1 LYSFFRYHIIY
12 KSFLMKK
19 IAVLFSFL
27 ICFVAGYAQQLTEVY
42 GRIINPE
49 GNPAIGA
56 HVGIVG
62 VSGGVATNDKGYY
75 SLPVKNFDSI
85 VLFVSYLGAE
95 THREPLFIKR
105 GVRLQVDIMLKP
117 DSKLLETVV
126 IEERGLRETTM
137 NRLPVTA
144 AEVVPSMSGEG
155 IFSIVKSQVGVS
167 SNNELSSQYNVRGGN
182 YDENL
187 VYVNNVEI
195 YRPTLVR
202 SGMQEGLPF
211 VNGDLT
217 QNIVF
222 SSGGFPAK
230 YGDKMS
236 SVLDIQYKQP
246 ESFGG
251 SVEGSLLGAK
261 MHVEGATKSKKFN
274 YLMGARQKSNQYIL
288 KGLQTKGDY
297 KPSFTDVQLNLNWHP
312 SKKWSLSGLGYYS
325 RNVFKFVPSTRE
337 TNFGTLQ
344 NAYRLT
350 VYYEGQE
357 VTRYDC
363 YLGSVSATYK
373 PNANLSLK
381 FIGTAYQS
389 IESETYDVLGE
400 YWLGRLDTDM
410 GQSSFGD
417 VLRAEGIGA
426 YLEHA
431 RNKMD
436 AIVAN
441 GEHLGNY
448 HTGNSFLQWG
458 VKFQYEDILD
468 RMSEWKMIDSAG
480 FTIPSVPDSV
490 GYKDPSLHPNSLV
503 LQDVVKTDDHLTS
516 NRISAFLQNTWSWND
531 AGVQLVLGVRAQY
544 WNINEQLTLSPRAN
558 ISYHPVNWEKDILFR
573 FSTGI
578 YHQPPFYKELKDM
591 QGNIN
596 RNVKA
601 QESVHF
607 VLGSDW
613 NLKFWNRRF
622 KFITEA
628 YYKYLNNIVPY
639 VIENVSIRYLGNNM
653 AQGYATGLDLK
664 LEGAFVP
671 GTENWVGLSIMQT
684 EQKIVKNYVVDGKEV
699 VTGYFPRPTDQRVNF
714 NLYFQDY
721 IPSAPTWKVFLNLVF
736 GTGLPAAS
744 PKDPLNTSDLRMPG
758 YKRVDIGFS
767 KQLIS
772 AHTVFSAKNPLK
784 VLKTMWISAEV
795 FNLMDFRNVISYTWV
810 QDVSGNIFGVP
821 NYLTPRQLNVRLAI
835 TF

>member
-1 LYSFFRYHIIY
+1 M
-12 KSFLMKK
+12 FLMKK
-19 IAVLFSFL
+19 VVVLLLFLFGCFSM
-27 ICFVAGYAQQLTEVY
+27 GYSQQLTEIY
-42 GRIINPE
+42 GRVFDPE
-49 GNPAIGA
+49 GLPAAGA

-62 VSGGVATNDKGYY
+62 ISGGVATNDKGYY
-75 SLPVKNFDSI
+75 ILPVKTLDSV
-85 VLFVSYLGAE
+85 VLFVSYVGAE
-95 THREPLFIKR
+95 THREPLFIKK
-105 GVRLQVDIMLKP
+105 GVRLQLDVKLKT
-117 DSKLLETVV
+117 DAKSLETIVV
-126 IEERGLRETTM
+126 EDQSLRETPM
-137 NRLPVTA
+137 MRLPVTA
-144 AEVVPSMSGEG
+144 AEVVPSISGDG
-155 IFSIVKSQVGVS
+155 ISSIIKSQIGVS

-211 VNGDLT
+211 VNSDLT

-246 ESFGG
+246 TSFGG
-251 SVEGSLLGAK
+251 SVEASLLGAK
-261 MHVEGATKSKKFN
+261 MHVEGATKNQKFN
-274 YLMGARQKSNQYIL
+274 YLMGARQKSNQYFL
-288 KGLQTKGDY
+288 KSLPTKGDY
-297 KPSFTDVQLNLNWHP
+297 KPSFTDVQLNLNWRP
-312 SKKWSLSGLGYYS
+312 SKKWGYSGLGYYS
-325 RNVFKFVPSTRE
+325 RNVFKLVPSTRE

-363 YLGSVSATYK
+363 YLGSFAATYT
-373 PNANLSLK
+373 PNANLTLK

-389 IESETYDVLGE
+389 IESETYDLLGE
-400 YWLGRLDTDM
+400 YWLGKLDTDM

-417 VLRAEGIGA
+417 VLRAEGVGA

-448 HTGNSFLQWG
+448 NVGNSFLQWG
-458 VKFQYEDILD
+458 AKFQYEDILD
-468 RMSEWKMIDSAG
+468 RMNEWKMIDSAG
-480 FTIPSVPDSV
+480 FTIPHILDSV
-490 GYKDPSLHPNSLV
+490 GYTKPSLHPDSLI
-503 LQDVVKTDDHLTS
+503 LQHVVKTDDHLVS

-531 AGVQLVLGVRAQY
+531 AGVQLMLGVRAQY
-544 WNINEQLTLSPRAN
+544 WNVNEQLTLSPRAN
-558 ISYHPVNWEKDILFR
+558 ISYAPVNWEKDVLFR

-578 YHQPPFYKELKDM
+578 YHQPPFYKELKDL

-601 QESVHF
+601 QEAVHF

-613 NLKFWNRRF
+613 NLKLWNRRF

-639 VIENVSIRYLGNNM
+639 VIDNVSIRYLGDNM
-653 AQGYATGLDLK
+653 AKGYATGLDFK

-671 GTENWVGLSIMQT
+671 GTENWVSLSIMQT
-684 EQKIVKNYVVDGKEV
+684 EQKIIKNYVVDGKEI
-699 VTGYFPRPTDQRVNF
+699 VTGYFPRPTEQRVNF

-721 IPSAPTWKVFLNLVF
+721 IPAAPTWKVFLNLVF

-744 PKDPLNTSDLRMPG
+744 PKDPLNASDLRMPG

-772 AHTVFSAKNPLK
+772 EHTVFSGKNPLRVFK
-784 VLKTMWISAEV
+784 SVWLSAEV

-810 QDVSGNIFGVP
+810 QDVSGNVFGVP
-821 NYLTPRQLNVRLAI
+821 NYLTPRQLNLRLAI
-835 TF
+835 NF

>member
-1 LYSFFRYHIIY
+1 
-12 KSFLMKK
+12 MKK
-19 IAVLFSFL
+19 IAAVILLLCGVYTVYS
-27 ICFVAGYAQQLTEVY
+27 QQSTEIY
-42 GRIINPE
+42 GRVLDPE
-49 GNPAIGA
+49 GIPAAGA

-62 VSGGVATNDKGYY
+62 VSGGVAANDKGNYT
-75 SLPVKNFDSI
+75 LPVKTFDSI
-85 VLFVSYLGAE
+85 ILFVSYVGAE
-95 THREPLFIKR
+95 THREPLFIKK
-105 GVRLQVDIMLKP
+105 GMRLQLDITLKT
-117 DSKLLETVV
+117 DAKSLEMVV
-126 IEERGLRETTM
+126 IEDRSLRETPITY
-137 NRLPVTA
+137 LPVTVA
-144 AEVVPSMSGEG
+144 RVVPSISGEG
-155 IFSIVKSQVGVS
+155 ITSIIKSHVGVS

-187 VYVNNVEI
+187 VYVNNIEI

-211 VNGDLT
+211 VNSDLT
-217 QNIVF
+217 QNIIF
-222 SSGGFPAK
+222 SSGGYPAK

-246 ESFGG
+246 TAFGG
-251 SVEGSLLGAK
+251 SVEASLLGAK
-261 MHVEGATKSKKFN
+261 MHLEGATKNQKFN
-274 YLMGARQKSNQYIL
+274 YLFGARQKSNQYIL
-288 KGLQTKGDY
+288 RGLQTKGDY
-297 KPSFTDVQLNLNWHP
+297 KPSFTDAQLSLNWHP
-312 SKKWSLSGLGYYS
+312 SKKWSFSTLGYYS
-325 RNVFKFVPSTRE
+325 RNVFKFTPSTRS
-337 TNFGTLQ
+337 TNFGTA
-344 NAYRLT
+344 NKVYRLT

-363 YLGSVSATYK
+363 YLGSFAATYT
-373 PNANLSLK
+373 PNADLNLK
-381 FIGTAYQS
+381 FMATAYQS

-400 YWLGRLDTDM
+400 YWLGQVDTDM
-410 GQSSFGD
+410 GQSSYGEL
-417 VLRAEGIGA
+417 LRSEGVGS

-448 HTGNSFLQWG
+448 RVGNSFLQWG
-458 VKFQYEDILD
+458 AKFQYEDIFD
-468 RMSEWKMIDSAG
+468 KMNEWEMIDSAG
-480 FTIPSVPDSV
+480 FTIPRVYDST
-490 GYKDPSLHPNSLV
+490 GFAKPSDSLI
-503 LQDVVKTDDHLTS
+503 LQHVVKTDNHLVS
-516 NRISAFLQNTWSWND
+516 NRISAFLQNTWTWSD
-531 AGVQLVLGVRAQY
+531 VGVQLILGVRAQY
-544 WNINEQLTLSPRAN
+544 WNVNGQLTVSPRAN
-558 ISYHPVNWEKDILFR
+558 ISYAPVNWEKDILFR
-573 FSTGI
+573 FSTGL
-578 YHQPPFYKELKDM
+578 YHQPPFYKELKDL

-601 QESVHF
+601 QEAIHF

-622 KFITEA
+622 KFVTEA

-639 VIENVSIRYLGNNM
+639 VIDNVSIRYLGNNM
-653 AQGYATGLDLK
+653 AVGYATGLDLK

-671 GTENWVGLSIMQT
+671 GTENWVGFSLMQT
-684 EQKIVKNYVVDGKEV
+684 EQKIIKNYVVDGKEV

-744 PKDPLNTSDLRMPG
+744 PKNPLNTDLRMPG

-772 AHTVFSAKNPLK
+772 EHTVFSAKNPLRVFK
-784 VLKTMWISAEV
+784 SVWLSAEV

-810 QDVSGNIFGVP
+810 QDISGNIFGVP

>member
-1 LYSFFRYHIIY
+1 
-12 KSFLMKK
+12 MKK
-19 IAVLFSFL
+19 VAILLYLTVFCFSAVYS
-27 ICFVAGYAQQLTEVY
+27 QQTTTIS
-42 GRIINPE
+42 GRIFDPE

-56 HVGIVG
+56 HIGIVG

-75 SLPVKNFDSI
+75 SLTVKTFDSI

-95 THREPLFIKR
+95 THKEPLLIKR
-105 GVRLQVDIMLKP
+105 GARLKLDITLKTDAKSLAP
-117 DSKLLETVV
+117 VV
-126 IEERGLRETTM
+126 IEEQGLRETPMT
-137 NRLPVTA
+137 RLPVTT
-144 AEVVPSMSGEG
+144 AEVIPSMSDG
-155 IFSIVKSQVGVS
+155 ISSIIKSQPGVS

-211 VNGDLT
+211 VNSDLT
-217 QNIVF
+217 QNIIF
-222 SSGGFPAK
+222 SSGGFPVN

-236 SVLDIQYKQP
+236 LVLDIQYKQP

-251 SVEGSLLGAK
+251 SIEGSLLGAK
-261 MHVEGATKSKKFN
+261 MHIEGATKNQKFN
-274 YLMGARQKSNQYIL
+274 YLMGARQKSNQYFL

-312 SKKWSLSGLGYYS
+312 SQKWSFSGLGYYS

-337 TNFGTLQ
+337 TNFGTIQ

-363 YLGSVSATYK
+363 YLGSIAATYS
-373 PNANLSLK
+373 PNANLKLK

-389 IESETYDVLGE
+389 IEKETFDVLGE
-400 YWLGRLDTDM
+400 YWIGKLDANM
-410 GQSSFGD
+410 GQSTFGD
-417 VLRAEGIGA
+417 VLASQGVGS

-441 GEHLGNY
+441 GEHLGSY
-448 HTGNSFLQWG
+448 RTGNSTLQWG
-458 VKFQYEDILD
+458 VKFQYEDIID
-468 RMSEWKMIDSAG
+468 RMNEWEMIDSAG
-480 FTIPSVPDSV
+480 FTIPYVHDSV
-490 GYKDPSLHPNSLV
+490 GYIIPDSLI
-503 LQDVVKTDDHLTS
+503 LQHVVKTDHHLVS
-516 NRISAFLQNTWSWND
+516 NRISAFLQNTWSWKD
-531 AGVQLVLGVRAQY
+531 VGVQLNLGVRAQY
-544 WNINEQLTLSPRAN
+544 WNINEQVTISPRAS
-558 ISYHPVNWEKDILFR
+558 ISYAPVNWEKDILFR
-573 FSTGI
+573 FSTGL
-578 YHQPPFYKELKDM
+578 YHQPPSYKELKDL

-601 QESVHF
+601 QEAYHF

-628 YYKYLNNIVPY
+628 YYKYLHNIVPY
-639 VIENVSIRYLGNNM
+639 AIDNVNIRYLGENM
-653 AQGYATGLDLK
+653 AQGYATGLDFK

-671 GTENWVGLSIMQT
+671 GTENWVSLSIMQT
-684 EQKIVKNYVVDGKEV
+684 EQR
-699 VTGYFPRPTDQRVNF
+699 VTMDSVALAKKGLKKVSGYTPRPTDQRINF

-736 GTGLPAAS
+736 GTGLPTAS
-744 PKDPLNTSDLRMPG
+744 PKDALNTSDLRMPG

-767 KQLIS
+767 KQLIGE
-772 AHTVFSAKNPLK
+772 HTVFSKKNPLK
-784 VLKTMWISAEV
+784 VLKTVWLSPEV
-795 FNLMDFRNVISYTWV
+795 FNLVDFRNVISYTWV

-821 NYLTPRQLNVRLAI
+821 NYLTPRQLNVKLSI

>member
-1 LYSFFRYHIIY
+1 
-12 KSFLMKK
+12 MKK
-19 IAVLFSFL
+19 VAILLYITVLFFSTAFS
-27 ICFVAGYAQQLTEVY
+27 QQITEIY
-42 GRIINPE
+42 GRIIDPE
-49 GNPAIGA
+49 GLPAAGA
-56 HVGIVG
+56 HIGIVG

-75 SLPVKNFDSI
+75 SLPVKTFDSI

-95 THREPLFIKR
+95 THKEPLFIKK
-105 GVRLQVDIMLKP
+105 GTRLKLDIELKP
-117 DSKLLETVV
+117 DAKSLTTVV
-126 IEERGLRETTM
+126 IEDQSLRETPMT
-137 NRLPVTA
+137 RLPVKT
-144 AEVVPSMSGEG
+144 AEVVPSITGEG
-155 IFSIVKSQVGVS
+155 VTSIIKSQVGVS

-202 SGMQEGLPF
+202 SGLQEGLPF
-211 VNGDLT
+211 VNSDLT

-261 MHVEGATKSKKFN
+261 MHVEGATKNQKFN

-297 KPSFTDVQLNLNWHP
+297 RPSFTDAQLNLNWHP

-325 RNVFKFVPSTRE
+325 RNVFKFVPSTRS
-337 TNFGTLQ
+337 TNFGTVQ
-344 NAYRLT
+344 NTYRLT
-350 VYYEGQE
+350 VFYEGQE

-363 YLGSVSATYK
+363 YLGSVAATYA
-373 PNANLSLK
+373 PTSNLNLK

-400 YWLGRLDTDM
+400 YWIGLIDNDM
-410 GQSSFGD
+410 GKSTFGD
-417 VLRAEGIGA
+417 VLYSEGVGS

-441 GEHLGNY
+441 GEHLGNF

-468 RMSEWKMIDSAG
+468 KMNEWKKIDSAG
-480 FTIPSVPDSV
+480 FTLPRVPDSV
-490 GYKDPSLHPNSLV
+490 GYKDPSLHPDSLI
-503 LQDVVKTDDHLTS
+503 LQDVVKTDHHLVS
-516 NRISAFLQNTWSWND
+516 NRISAFVQNTWSWKD
-531 AGVQLVLGVRAQY
+531 VGVQLILGVRAQY
-544 WNINEQLTLSPRAN
+544 WNVNEQLTLSPRAN
-558 ISYHPVNWEKDILFR
+558 ISYHPVNWKKDILFR

-578 YHQPPFYKELKDM
+578 YHQPPFYKELKDL

-613 NLKFWNRRF
+613 NLKFWQRRF
-622 KFITEA
+622 KFIAEA
-628 YYKYLNNIVPY
+628 YYKHLNNVIPY
-639 VIENVSIRYLGNNM
+639 VIDNVSIRYLGNNM

-671 GTENWVGLSIMQT
+671 GTENWVGLSFMQT
-684 EQKIVKNYVVDGKEV
+684 EQKIIKNYKVDGQEV
-699 VTGYFPRPTDQRVNF
+699 VTGYIPRPTDQRVNF

-721 IPSAPTWKVFLNLVF
+721 IPAAPTWKVFLNLVF

-744 PKDPLNTSDLRMPG
+744 PKDPFPTDTQKKWRMPG

-772 AHTVFSAKNPLK
+772 QHTVFTAKNPLR

-810 QDVSGNIFGVP
+810 QDPSGNIFGVP
-821 NYLTPRQLNVRLAI
+821 NYLTPRQLNVRLSI

>member
-1 LYSFFRYHIIY
+1 
-12 KSFLMKK
+12 MKK
-19 IAVLFSFL
+19 VIVFLLFLFFCFL
-27 ICFVAGYAQQLTEVY
+27 TGYSQQPTEIY
-42 GRIINPE
+42 GRIFDPE
-49 GNPAIGA
+49 GIPAAGA

-62 VSGGVATNDKGYY
+62 ISGGVATNDKGYY
-75 SLPVKNFDSI
+75 SLMVKTFDSV
-85 VLFVSYLGAE
+85 VLFVSYVGTE
-95 THREPLFIKR
+95 THKEPLFIKK
-105 GVRLQVDIMLKP
+105 GARLQLDITLKP
-117 DSKLLETVV
+117 DSKFLETLV
-126 IEERGLRETTM
+126 IEDQSLRETPMT
-137 NRLPVTA
+137 RLPVTA
-144 AEVVPSMSGEG
+144 AEVIPSMSGDG
-155 IFSIVKSQVGVS
+155 ISSIIKSQMGVS

-187 VYVNNVEI
+187 VYVNNIEI

-211 VNGDLT
+211 VNSDLT

-246 ESFGG
+246 TSFGG
-251 SVEGSLLGAK
+251 SVEASLLGAK
-261 MHVEGATKSKKFN
+261 MHVEGATKNQKFN
-274 YLMGARQKSNQYIL
+274 YLLGARQKSNQYFL
-288 KGLQTKGDY
+288 KSLQTKGDY
-297 KPSFTDVQLNLNWHP
+297 KPSFTDVQLHLNWHP
-312 SKKWSLSGLGYYS
+312 SKQWSFSGLGYYS
-325 RNVFKFVPSTRE
+325 RNVFKFVPTTRE

-350 VYYEGQE
+350 VFYEGQE

-363 YLGSVSATYK
+363 FLGSFAAIYT
-373 PNANLSLK
+373 PNADLTLK
-381 FIGTAYQS
+381 FVGTAYQS
-389 IESETYDVLGE
+389 IESETYDLLGE
-400 YWLGRLDTDM
+400 YWIGKLDTDM
-410 GQSSFGD
+410 GKQTFGD
-417 VLRAEGIGA
+417 VLRAEGVGA

-448 HTGNSFLQWG
+448 NVGNSFLQWG

-468 RMSEWKMIDSAG
+468 RMSEWEMIDSAG
-480 FTIPSVPDSV
+480 FTIPHVPDSV
-490 GYKDPSLHPNSLV
+490 GYTKPSLHPDSLI
-503 LQDVVKTDDHLTS
+503 LQHVVKTDDHLVS

-531 AGVQLVLGVRAQY
+531 VGIQLILGVRAQY
-544 WNINEQLTLSPRAN
+544 WNVNEQLTVSPRAN
-558 ISYHPVNWEKDILFR
+558 ISYAPVNWKKDILFR

-578 YHQPPFYKELKDM
+578 YHQPPFYKELKDL

-601 QESVHF
+601 QEAVHF

-613 NLKFWNRRF
+613 NLKLWNRRF

-639 VIENVSIRYLGNNM
+639 VIDNVSIRYLGDNM
-653 AQGYATGLDLK
+653 ARGYATGLDFK

-671 GTENWVGLSIMQT
+671 GTENWVSLSIMQT
-684 EQKIVKNYVVDGKEV
+684 EQKIIKNYVVDGKEV

-744 PKDPLNTSDLRMPG
+744 PKDALNTSDLRMPG

-767 KQLIS
+767 KQLIGE
-772 AHTVFSAKNPLK
+772 HTVFSAKNPLRVFK
-784 VLKTMWISAEV
+784 SVWLSAEV

-810 QDVSGNIFGVP
+810 QDVSGNVFGVP

-835 TF
+835 NF